1 MLSFGTRINEKEE
14 QVQSQ
19 AVSSAVEELA
29 QANENR
35 LEARMKAYVLK
46 VNENQSKNK
55 TKEWLSKK
63 E

>member
-14 QVQSQ
+14 QVQNQ

-46 VNENQSKNK
+46 VNESQSKHK

>member
-14 QVQSQ
+14 QVQNQ

-46 VNENQSKNK
+46 VNENQSKHK